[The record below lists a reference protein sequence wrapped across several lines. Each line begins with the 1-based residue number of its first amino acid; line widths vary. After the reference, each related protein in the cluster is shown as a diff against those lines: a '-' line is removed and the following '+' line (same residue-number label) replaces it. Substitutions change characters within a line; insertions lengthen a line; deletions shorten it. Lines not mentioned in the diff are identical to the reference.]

1 MGASRPQAWGGEGGY
16 IPWPLFMIFFFL
28 RDQTLVINPTRDD
41 HFLDC
46 CLLSP
51 QMLLLDELDI

>member
-1 MGASRPQAWGGEGGY
+1 MLLGHRHGEVREDIFLGPFSG
-16 IPWPLFMIFFFL
+16 FFFFL
-28 RDQTLVINPTRDD
+28 RDQTLGINPTRDD